1 MKRTAGRAAGCASGV
16 VLAIVLVVVVVGW
29 SLSAF
34 GGVANPFRTYP
45 QVPSNVPPGQGEPVP
60 WVDTSAAGRT
70 ADGFTA
76 WSQPLSQD
84 TGIPVAALNAY
95 ANAQLIAQQ
104 AWPQC
109 QLSWTTL
116 AGIGYVETRHG
127 SYNGSHFK
135 RSSIDPDGVVRPT
148 IVGVPLDGTG
158 GNQRILDTDKGEL
171 DGDNQLDRAVG
182 PMQFIPSSWARY
194 GLDAN
199 GDGVATVNHID
210 DAAAAAAQLLCNGT
224 DLSTAEGWS
233 SAVRRYNNSQ
243 EYLVKVRNAA
253 NAYAQR
259 QPAI

>member
-16 VLAIVLVVVVVGW
+16 VLAIVMVVVVVGW
-29 SLSAF
+29 SLSVF
-34 GGVANPFRTYP
+34 GGVANPFRSYP
-45 QVPSNVPPGQGEPVP
+45 QVPSQIPPAEGEVVP

-70 ADGFTA
+70 ADAFTQ
-76 WSQPLSQD
+76 WSEPIFQD
-84 TGIPVAALNAY
+84 TGIPVPALNAY

-104 AWPQC
+104 TWSQC
-109 QLSWTTL
+109 HLSWTTL

-127 SYNGSHFK
+127 SYNGSYFR

-148 IVGVPLDGTG
+148 IVGVPLDGTA
-158 GNQRILDTDKGEL
+158 GNQHIPDTDQGAL
-171 DGDNQLDRAVG
+171 DGDSQLDRAVG
-182 PMQFIPSSWARY
+182 PLQFIPSSWAHY

-199 GDGVATVNHID
+199 GDGVADINQID
-210 DAAAAAAQLLCNGT
+210 DAAAAAAQLLCSDT
-224 DLSTAEGWS
+224 DLSTAEGWT

-259 QPAI
+259 QPAT